1 MMIFSIRFIVKE
13 KLNLIVLLD
22 FSQMNRSRN
31 SNKIIPKKSD
41 IKIKKKN
48 SYNTVEVIVKK
59 KIGAILKFRR

>member
-1 MMIFSIRFIVKE
+1 VKE
-13 KLNLIVLLD
+13 RLSLIVLLD

-59 KIGAILKFRR
+59 KLEQF

>member
-59 KIGAILKFRR
+59 KLEQF